1 MVRIVKC
8 PSIARD
14 NGMEGIYGDWPLH
27 GIPEQSMANVRIR
40 RRVKTKELKTEVV
53 DLGEELESEDLV

>member
-1 MVRIVKC
+1 
-8 PSIARD
+8 
-14 NGMEGIYGDWPLH
+14 MEGIYGDWPLH